1 MPNKPAKPSL
11 EHLARL
17 TDETGLIQHAKF
29 IIPDRFN
36 GYCTDDNARAAIAM
50 VKYLKKYPAEPQGP
64 KLFEIYL
71 SFLYHALKADKTVH
85 NFMDY
90 SRNWKSDEP
99 VGDALG
105 RTIWAFGSIIASPP
119 DNAYV
124 PVVREFFE
132 DASNH
137 IPQMSPRGMAYS
149 ILGQVECLARF
160 PDAKE
165 TKETLAFAAD
175 RLVEHYKKHSTAD
188 WNWFE
193 DILSYD
199 NAILPAALFAAAS
212 ALNDKTTSKNVIAR
226 SPSGTTKQS
235 DCHSGESR
243 NLHTA
248 TAWAKSPPYKR
259 DCHAPKGLAMTSS
272 ISEDTHKYLE
282 VAEKTCKFLLD
293 NIYNGTHFSFIGA
306 VGWYPKGKT
315 RAQFDQQPI
324 EVASTVLMLKAAY
337 EATGD
342 KEYLSLQKKAF
353 DWFFGENDLRMAVY
367 DSKTNGC
374 CDGIGDGGVNINQGA
389 ESIVSFLLALLTL
402 SQN

>member
-1 MPNKPAKPSL
+1 MPNKSKKPSL
-11 EHLARL
+11 EHIARL
-17 TDETGLIQHAKF
+17 TDDTGLIQHAKF

-36 GYCTDDNARAAIAM
+36 GYCTDDNARAAIVMA
-50 VKYLKKYPAEPQGP
+50 KYLKKYPAEPQGL

-90 SRNWKSDEP
+90 NRNWKSDEP

-105 RTIWAFGSIIASPP
+105 RSIWAFGAIIASPP
-119 DNAYV
+119 DDAYV

-132 DASNH
+132 DSSKH
-137 IPQMSPRGMAYS
+137 TPQMSLRGMALS
-149 ILGQVECLARF
+149 MLGQAECLSRF
-160 PDAKE
+160 PDATE
-165 TKETLAFAAD
+165 TKDILAFAAD
-175 RLVEHYKKHSTAD
+175 KLVALCKKHSTAD

-199 NAILPAALFAAAS
+199 NAILPAALFVAGKV
-212 ALNDKTTSKNVIAR
+212 LNEKK
-226 SPSGTTKQS
+226 
-235 DCHSGESR
+235 
-243 NLHTA
+243 
-248 TAWAKSPPYKR
+248 Y
-259 DCHAPKGLAMTSS
+259 
-272 ISEDTHKYLE
+272 IS
-282 VAEKTCKFLLD
+282 VAQNTCKFLLD
-293 NIYNGTHFSFIGA
+293 NTYNGRHFSFIGSI
-306 VGWYPKGKT
+306 GWYQKGKQ

-342 KEYLSLQKKAF
+342 KEYLNLQTKAF

-367 DSKTNGC
+367 DVKTGGC

-389 ESIVSFLLALLTL
+389 ESIVSFLLASLYLTTE
-402 SQN
+402 